1 MWPVRLCDQAKEAF
15 RAALTLLARIPELA
29 YPGSDRGRRQGCLA
43 PRLVWRDY
51 ARRRRPSRR
60 LGEDRRAPY
69 RTKAELL
76 NQAVDYAIAGDLRAI
91 PILEHV
97 P

>member
-1 MWPVRLCDQAKEAF
+1 MLRLPYWRGFPSSRTREAIVGAGKDALRLGWSGAIMRGVAGQA
-15 RAALTLLARIPELA
+15 
-29 YPGSDRGRRQGCLA
+29 
-43 PRLVWRDY
+43 
-51 ARRRRPSRR
+51 RR

-91 PILEHV
+91 PILDHV